1 MQLYYRVSAVASA
14 LKPMGLN
21 AIRLRTSE
29 LVELYYNFYNP
40 EKQERKNLA
49 IASELDEEYENNS

>member
-1 MQLYYRVSAVASA
+1 MSA

-21 AIRLRTSE
+21 AIRLRTPE